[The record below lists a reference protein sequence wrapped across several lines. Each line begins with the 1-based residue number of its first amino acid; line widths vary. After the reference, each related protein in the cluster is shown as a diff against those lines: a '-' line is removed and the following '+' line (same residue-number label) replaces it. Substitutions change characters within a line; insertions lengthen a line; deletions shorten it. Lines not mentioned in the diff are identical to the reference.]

1 VYELTDEGREY
12 LNNGLPEKQLL
23 DFIGNEKSLEE
34 VSKFPKSQIAIG
46 WAKKNGWI
54 IIENKTV
61 KLTEEGK
68 KASKEK
74 VYTEICL
81 EKVNR
86 RDIVEPE
93 MIKIL
98 LSRSLIREAKVPI
111 VEIKKE
117 RKTSIWQ
124 KILKIFS
131 KKKVEAKEETKS
143 ETKPSITNGEI
154 AQLNP
159 DLIKTGEWRNIPFR
173 KYDVN
178 APAPK
183 LYPGKKQP
191 YIQVM
196 EMVREKL
203 IGLGFQEMKGPL
215 IETSFWN
222 DDALFMPQDHPA
234 RGIHDVLF
242 LKNPTTGSLPDE
254 NLVAKVKATHEG
266 GWVTESTG
274 WGNVWSKEEASKLL
288 MRSQGTAVSARTLYE
303 NKDKPAKYFMIDR
316 NFRYDI
322 IDAQHLM
329 EFDHCEGIVIGENM
343 TFRHL
348 LGFLKEIAELFGAE
362 KIKFKPGYFPFTSPS
377 CELYVYYDRL
387 GWIEAGGAGMMRPEV
402 LRPLGLEKSQ
412 VLAWGLG
419 IGRLAMI
426 ALGIADIRMLYS
438 DDLKWLREKETVI
451 I

>member
-1 VYELTDEGREY
+1 MYELTEEGKEY
-12 LNNGLPEKQLL
+12 LKNGLPEKQLL
-23 DFIGNEKSLEE
+23 SFIVSEKPLEE

-46 WAKKNGWI
+46 WARKNNWI
-54 IIENKTV
+54 VIENNIV

-68 KASKEK
+68 KNSNEK
-74 VYTEICL
+74 SYTEISL
-81 EKVNR
+81 EKINKGE
-86 RDIVEPE
+86 IVEPE
-93 MIKIL
+93 ISKIL
-98 LSRSLIREAKVPI
+98 LNRNLIRESKETHTI
-111 VEIKKE
+111 E
-117 RKTSIWQ
+117 RKISFWQ
-124 KILKIFS
+124 KIMNIFS
-131 KKKVEAKEETKS
+131 RKKNIEIKEERTN
-143 ETKPSITNGEI
+143 EVKPSIIKPGEEI
-154 AQLNP
+154 AQLSP
-159 DLIKTGEWRNIPFR
+159 DILKTGEWKSGKFR

-183 LYPGKKQP
+183 IYPGKKQP

-196 EMVREKL
+196 EMVKEKL
-203 IGLGFQEMKGPL
+203 IGMGFQEMKGPL
-215 IETSFWN
+215 VETSFWN

-242 LKNPTTGSLPDE
+242 LKNPTKGTLPDE

-274 WGNVWSKEEASKLL
+274 WGNAWSKEEASKLL

-303 NKDKPAKYFMIDR
+303 NKDNPAKYFMIDR

-377 CELYVYYDRL
+377 VELYVYYDRL
-387 GWIEAGGAGMMRPEV
+387 GWVEAGGAGMMRPEV

-438 DDLKWLREKETVI
+438 DDLEWLRNKETVI

>member
-1 VYELTDEGREY
+1 MYELTEEGEDY
-12 LNNGLPEKQLL
+12 LKNGLPEKQLL
-23 DFIGNEKSLEE
+23 DFIVNEKPLDE

-54 IIENKTV
+54 TIDNNV
-61 KLTEEGK
+61 VRLTEDGK
-68 KASKEK
+68 KASREK
-74 VYTEICL
+74 NNTEESL
-81 EKVNR
+81 EKISKSENAEQEAVK
-86 RDIVEPE
+86 V
-93 MIKIL
+93 L
-98 LSRSLIREAKVPI
+98 LSRNLIREAKEI
-111 VEIKKE
+111 HVEE
-117 RKTSIWQ
+117 RKLSIWQ
-124 KILKIFS
+124 KILSLFS
-131 KKKVEAKEETKS
+131 KKKTGEEWKVGQ
-143 ETKPSITNGEI
+143 I
-154 AQLNP
+154 NP
-159 DLIKTGEWRNIPFR
+159 IKTGEWKNIPFR

-203 IGLGFQEMKGPL
+203 IGLGFQEMKGPMVEL
-215 IETSFWN
+215 SFWN

-242 LKNPTTGSLPDE
+242 LKNPTTGILPDE

-387 GWIEAGGAGMMRPEV
+387 GWVEAGGAGMMRPEV

-438 DDLKWLREKETVI
+438 DDLEWLRNKEIVI